1 MENKSR
7 NLQKSNIYDRYYST
21 DIVKKKN
28 NDKKRISNKN
38 NIISSIN
45 VKNNSKKYLKIN
57 IINNKRSKMKTS
69 LPKNIHKSSSLLLL
83 DHDSIIKNKKRK
95 ISYNGHYHLSSFANK
110 KSKHNKIQSEII
122 INKKEITKDYIY
134 AWIKFQVFLL
144 FQLMSLIHIVFYLS
158 K

>member
-69 LPKNIHKSSSLLLL
+69 LPKNIHKSSSLL
-83 DHDSIIKNKKRK
+83 NKKRK